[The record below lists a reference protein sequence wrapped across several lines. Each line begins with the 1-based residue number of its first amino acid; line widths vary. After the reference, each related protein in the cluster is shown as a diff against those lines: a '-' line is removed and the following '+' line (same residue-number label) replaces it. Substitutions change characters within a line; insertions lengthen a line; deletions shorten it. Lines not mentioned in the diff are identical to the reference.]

1 MGLDM
6 YLTKKIYVGAE
17 YEFNNVKGNIDIES
31 KGRKLPIDFNKV
43 KNIEEEVAYWRKAN
57 AIHNWFVQNVQD
69 GKDDC
74 RDYYVPE
81 EKLRQLLE
89 LCKEVKRKVIM
100 KDDKVVNGQRLNE
113 NGEWENI
120 LEDGKIITNPE
131 EIANILPTT
140 SGFFFGSTDYDEYY
154 MMDIDYT
161 IEVLEAEMNK
171 IKEYE
176 EKHVWFSYYYSSS
189 W

>member
-6 YLTKKIYVGAE
+6 YLTKKYNVGAK
-17 YEFNNVKGNIDIES
+17 YDFNNVKGKIEVES
-31 KGRKLPIDFNKV
+31 RGVKLPVDFNKV
-43 KNIEEEVAYWRKAN
+43 KDIEEEVAYWRKAN

-74 RDYYVPE
+74 GYYQVTVGQ
-81 EKLRQLLE
+81 LNQLLE

-100 KDDKVVNGQRLNE
+100 KDDKVVNGQTLNK
-113 NGEWENI
+113 NGEWEDI
-120 LEDGKIITNPE
+120 LENGKIITNPE
-131 EIANILPTT
+131 EIANILPTI
-140 SGFFFGSTDYDEYY
+140 SGFFFGSTAYDEYY

-171 IKEYE
+171 INEYE
-176 EKHVWFSYYYSSS
+176 ENHVLVNYYYSSS